1 MKEKAP
7 LLDKT
12 IYHLFE
18 ITPVPTVLSLPNGK
32 LEYVNL
38 ALKKMLGYEGND
50 IYHEDVTITHP
61 GDIKTNKTIRDTLT
75 KNPFTPIQI
84 EKRYIHKLG
93 HTIYAQL
100 NIVAQPNDKNKIK
113 RYISQLIDLSAI
125 KKSDAAEILLNHLV
139 NHSNDA
145 IYVVDPKFGQILNG
159 NELAYQRLGYTKEE
173 LLLLSVIHIQP
184 GFKNDNKWEQHYQRI
199 KRNGNLIIESA
210 HTRKDG
216 SQFPIE
222 ASISVV
228 EYKKTNYLIA
238 IVRDITRR
246 KEKELEAL
254 ALANLDPLTKL
265 PNRRVLETK
274 LKDML
279 IKANKKNTLV
289 AFIYID
295 LDNFKLIND
304 SHGHTIGDGILVGAA
319 NRLRHCVRKSDVVAR
334 MGGDEFLVV
343 MNGVDNKASL
353 KIMTSKLKDEFS
365 LPFKIKSHLI
375 NVEASIGVSVF
386 SNNNADAYT
395 LIQLAD
401 EAMYEAKKQ
410 AGTTLYYI

>member
-1 MKEKAP
+1 MKDKAP
-7 LLDKT
+7 LLDET

-38 ALKKMLGYEGND
+38 ALKKMLGYEEDD
-50 IYHEDVTITHP
+50 IYHQDVTITHP
-61 GDIKTNKTIRDTLT
+61 DDIQTNKTIRVSLT
-75 KNPFTPIQI
+75 KKPFTPIQI
-84 EKRYIHKLG
+84 EKRYKHKLG

-100 NIVAQPNDKNKIK
+100 NIVAQPDDNNQIK

-125 KKSDAAEILLNHLV
+125 RKSNSAEILLNHLV

-159 NELAYQRLGYTKEE
+159 NELAYRRLGYTKEE
-173 LLLLSVIHIQP
+173 LLLLSVTHIQP
-184 GFKNDNKWEQHYQRI
+184 GFKNDNNWEKHFQRI
-199 KRNGNLIIESA
+199 KRNGNLLIEST

-222 ASISVV
+222 ASISFV
-228 EYKKTNYLIA
+228 EYKESGYLIA

-246 KEKELEAL
+246 KEKETEAL
-254 ALANLDPLTKL
+254 ALASLDPLTKL
-265 PNRRVLETK
+265 PNRRVLESK
-274 LKDML
+274 LQDML
-279 IKANKKNTLV
+279 SKANKKHTLV

-304 SHGHTIGDGILVGAA
+304 GHGHTIGDGILVGAA

-343 MNGVDNKASL
+343 MNGVDNEETL
-353 KIMTSKLKDEFS
+353 KLMTSKLKDEFK
-365 LPFKIKSHLI
+365 LPFKIQSHLI
-375 NVEASIGVSVF
+375 DVQASIGVSVF

-395 LIQLAD
+395 LIELAD
-401 EAMYEAKKQ
+401 EAMYEAKKHP
-410 AGTTLYYI
+410 GTTLYYI

>member
-1 MKEKAP
+1 MKKKAP
-7 LLDKT
+7 LLDET

-38 ALKKMLGYEGND
+38 AFKKMLGYKGDD
-50 IYHEDVTITHP
+50 IYQEDVTITHP
-61 GDIKTNKTIRDTLT
+61 DDIQTNKTIRVSLT

-84 EKRYIHKLG
+84 EKRYQHKLG

-100 NIVAQPNDKNKIK
+100 NIVAQPDEQNKIK

-125 KKSDAAEILLNHLV
+125 RKSDAAEILLNHLV
-139 NHSNDA
+139 NQSNDA
-145 IYVVDPKFGQILNG
+145 IYVVEPKCGQILNC
-159 NELAYQRLGYTKEE
+159 NQLAYQRLGYTKEE
-173 LLLLSVIHIQP
+173 LLRLSVLHMQP
-184 GFKNDNKWEQHYQRI
+184 KFKDDNNWEQHSERI
-199 KRNGNLIIESA
+199 KHNGNLIIESA

-222 ASISVV
+222 ASISFV
-228 EYKKTNYLIA
+228 EYKKSGYLIA

-274 LKDML
+274 LQDML
-279 IKANKKNTLV
+279 LKANKKNTLV

-304 SHGHTIGDGILVGAA
+304 EHGHTIGDGILIGAA
-319 NRLRHCVRKSDVVAR
+319 NRLRHCVRKSDVVTR

-343 MNGVDNKASL
+343 MNGVDNTGTL
-353 KIMTSKLKDEFS
+353 KLMTSKLKDEFN
-365 LPFKIKSHLI
+365 LPFKIQSHLI
-375 NVEASIGVSVF
+375 DVQASIGVSVF
-386 SNNNADAYT
+386 SNNNADAHT

-401 EAMYEAKKQ
+401 EAMYEAKKHP
-410 AGTTLYYI
+410 GTTLYYI